1 VLKIRSGATAV
12 CAVFG
17 LAAILNGCK
26 AHRPSG
32 GSSRLTVAEVR
43 RLCVEPP
50 FDHPVRFGGVVTAVD
65 GTYDLLV
72 VQDSTG
78 GIWVRSSQTTGP
90 VAIGHRV
97 EVSGSPAFGQRSETV
112 TDTSI
117 TDLGPAALPAPQ
129 RLSSGDLTS
138 DRFDG
143 RLVTVTGVLR
153 SRRVDSTW
161 QLGLRINVDG
171 AEIAVRVMDDQTV
184 RLELPVDAE
193 IQATGVAATS
203 TDVDG
208 NVTGFSLLSPNLS
221 GYKVVRAAPDP
232 RGEPLETVAG
242 ILSARGPLRAHRVH
256 LRGVVRTSAEP
267 QFADA
272 TGSLAVRAAT
282 GVDLTAGQ
290 AVDVAAF
297 VGEESGRK
305 ALDEAV
311 ILGPENPREGSVLS
325 APGRRRT
332 LTRAAEV
339 RGLQPD
345 EARLNLPV
353 ALDGVITYYNAP
365 GLTMFFQ
372 DESAGIYVMTHQLA
386 KPLEAQAGDHVLL
399 WGVTAP
405 GDFAP
410 VVDQPRVQVLGRAPM
425 PAPSRM
431 GAEEVFLGRADSQ
444 WVELEGIVRGSQ
456 SGAGRPSAT
465 IASGPH
471 QFRVNLPGPAR
482 IPPGWTDARVRVRGA
497 CGTRFN
503 ARRQLLGIQ
512 LFVPGLDQFTV
523 LEPAGAGP
531 FEAPI
536 RPIESLL
543 QFSPS
548 ESSGRRIHLRGTVE
562 AAHPRGPTWIRD
574 ASGGAVIQDHQQI
587 ALAPGDI
594 VDVDGFAAPG
604 TFSPVIENAT
614 IRKSEGSGPAL
625 PAPRVSAEEALS
637 GSRDAQLVQIDAKL
651 LDQFNAG
658 RDRTFLMQAG
668 RIMFLARGSSSLP
681 YFEKGTILRVTGIC
695 SVNSERVR
703 NTVVPRAFELNLRS
717 PADAVTLRQ
726 APWFTP
732 ERTFRALGIT
742 VVVVAAVMV
751 WVLVLRRRVRNQ
763 TRIIAQKLAEVE
775 SLKEAAESGSRAKSE
790 FLANMSHEIRTPM
803 NGILGMTEITLDSD
817 LAPWQRENLTII
829 KHSADSLL
837 RILND
842 VLDFSKIEAGKLD
855 LDAVGFNLRHCLE
868 ETACMLS
875 LPSRQKGLELVCSV
889 QADVPETVV
898 GDPARL
904 RQIAVNLIGNAIKF
918 TERGAVALEASVE
931 TADDRRTTLHFV
943 VRDSGVG
950 IPLDK
955 HRAIFGAF
963 AQADASTTRRY
974 GGTGLGLTISARLVQ
989 LMGGKIWVESEL
1001 GVGSRFHFT
1010 AQFGVARSQ
1019 ADPGRG
1025 GGCPEFRGVPVLEAK
1040 SPAQQSLQPAGE
1052 GLLGGRP
1059 VLSVLVAEDNLVN
1072 QRVAQCLIE
1081 KRGHKV
1087 VVVGNGID
1095 AVKALD
1101 RQQFE
1106 LVLMDVQM
1114 PGMDGYEATAEIRRK
1129 EQSGGRH
1136 QPIIAMTAH
1145 AMKGDREKCLAA
1157 GMDGYLAKPIQA
1169 SEMAAALEKL
1179 EIDLRQSCEPRPPRV
1194 SLLSCPRTP

>member
-1 VLKIRSGATAV
+1 MLKIRSGATAV

-1179 EIDLRQSCEPRPPRV
+1179 EIALRQSCEPRPPRAYH
-1194 SLLSCPRTP
+1194 C

>member
-1 VLKIRSGATAV
+1 MLKIRSGATAV

-129 RLSSGDLTS
+129 RLSPGDLTS

-221 GYKVVRAAPDP
+221 DYKVVRAAPDP

-325 APGRRRT
+325 APGRRTT

-587 ALAPGDI
+587 ALAPGDV

-637 GSRDAQLVQIDAKL
+637 GSRDAQLVQIDARL

-658 RDRTFLMQAG
+658 RDRTLLMQAG

-751 WVLVLRRRVRNQ
+751 WVLVLRRRVRKQ

-855 LDAVGFNLRHCLE
+855 LDAVGFNLRDCLE

-950 IPLDK
+950 IPPDK

-1179 EIDLRQSCEPRPPRV
+1179 EIALRQSCEPRPPRV